1 MYNPALIYA
10 LFVVPKNLP
19 QGTFKGT
26 KVAIVLNIIS
36 FAVMDCMAK
45 TLNNIEILTMHPKCR
60 LSIAPMLDWTDRH
73 CRYFH
78 RLLTSETLLYTEM
91 VTTGAIIHGKGDFL
105 AYNEEEHPV
114 ALQLGGSNPQDLATC
129 AKLAAERGYDE
140 INLNVG
146 CPSDRVQNG
155 RFGACL
161 MAEPQLVADCIA
173 AMKDVVDVP
182 VTVKT
187 RIGID
192 DQDSYEFLTDFV
204 STVSEKG
211 GCEQFTIHARK
222 AWLSGLS
229 PKENREIPPLD
240 YPRAYQLKK
249 DFSHLSIAVNGGV
262 KTLQETKEHLQ
273 HLDGV
278 MVGRE
283 AYQNPYI
290 LAEVDQQIFG
300 LDKPIKKRT
309 QVVQEMYPY
318 IEQQLEKGA
327 YLGHITRHMLGLFQ
341 NMPGARQWRRY
352 ISENA
357 HKPGSGIEVVE
368 AALAKIPKEL
378 DV

>member
-1 MYNPALIYA
+1 MDLSS
-10 LFVVPKNLP
+10 
-19 QGTFKGT
+19 
-26 KVAIVLNIIS
+26 NIDVS
-36 FAVMDCMAK
+36 KSGRFSV
-45 TLNNIEILTMHPKCR
+45 
-60 LSIAPMLDWTDRH
+60 APMLDWTDRH

-78 RLLTSETLLYTEM
+78 RLLSSQTLLYTEM

-114 ALQLGGSNPQDLATC
+114 ALQLGGSNPADLATC

-140 INLNVG
+140 VNLNVG

-161 MAEPQLVADCIA
+161 MAEPDLVAECVA
-173 AMKDVVDVP
+173 AMREVADIP

-192 DQDSYEFLTDFV
+192 DQDSYEFLTKFV

-211 GCEQFTIHARK
+211 GVDQFTIHARK

-240 YPRAYQLKK
+240 YPRAYQIKK
-249 DFSHLSIAVNGGV
+249 DFPHLNVAVNGGV
-262 KTLQETKEHLQ
+262 KTLEESLEHLQ

-278 MVGRE
+278 MIGRE

-290 LAEVDQQIFG
+290 LAQIDQLIFG
-300 LDKPIKKRT
+300 LDTPVKKRK
-309 QVVQEMYPY
+309 QVVEEMYPY
-318 IEQQLEKGA
+318 IERQLSNGS
-327 YLGHITRHMLGLFQ
+327 YLGHISRHMIGLFQ
-341 NMPGARQWRRY
+341 AMPGARQWRRY

-357 HKPGSGIEVVE
+357 HKKGAGIEVLE
-368 AALAKIPKEL
+368 TALAKIPSEL

>member
-1 MYNPALIYA
+1 MS
-10 LFVVPKNLP
+10 KN
-19 QGTFKGT
+19 
-26 KVAIVLNIIS
+26 
-36 FAVMDCMAK
+36 
-45 TLNNIEILTMHPKCR
+45 ILYPSSR
-60 LSIAPMLDWTDRH
+60 LSVAPMLDWTDRH

-78 RLLTSETLLYTEM
+78 RLLSSQTLLYTEM

-105 AYNEEEHPV
+105 AYNEEEHPL
-114 ALQLGGSNPQDLATC
+114 ALQLGGSNPTDLAHC
-129 AKLAAERGYDE
+129 AKLAQERGYDE

-161 MAEPQLVADCIA
+161 MAEPQLVADCVA
-173 AMKDVVDVP
+173 AMKDVVDIP

-192 DQDSYEFLTDFV
+192 DMDSYEFLTDFI
-204 STVSEKG
+204 SLVSEKG

-249 DFSHLSIAVNGGV
+249 DFPHLVIAVNGGV
-262 KTLQETKEHLQ
+262 KTLAEAKEHLQ

-278 MVGRE
+278 MIGRE
-283 AYQNPYI
+283 AYQSPYL

-300 LDKPIKKRT
+300 LDTPIKKRS
-309 QVVQEMYPY
+309 QVVEEMYPY
-318 IEQQLEKGA
+318 IERELASGA
-327 YLGHITRHMLGLFQ
+327 YLGHITRHMLGIFQ
-341 NMPGARQWRRY
+341 SMPGARQWRRY

-357 HKPGSGIEVVE
+357 HKTGSGIEVVQ

-378 DV
+378 NV

>member
-1 MYNPALIYA
+1 M
-10 LFVVPKNLP
+10 
-19 QGTFKGT
+19 TH
-26 KVAIVLNIIS
+26 S
-36 FAVMDCMAK
+36 
-45 TLNNIEILTMHPKCR
+45 CR
-60 LSIAPMLDWTDRH
+60 LSVAPMLDWTDRH

-78 RLLTSETLLYTEM
+78 RLLSSQTLLYTEM

-105 AYNEEEHPV
+105 AYNEEEHPL
-114 ALQLGGSNPQDLATC
+114 ALQLGGSNPVDLAHC
-129 AKLAAERGYDE
+129 AKLAQERGYDE

-161 MAEPQLVADCIA
+161 MAEPELVAQCVA
-173 AMKDVVDVP
+173 AMKAVVDIP

-192 DQDSYEFLTDFV
+192 DQDSYEFLTHFV
-204 STVSEKG
+204 TVVSEQG

-240 YPRAYQLKK
+240 YPRAYQLKQ
-249 DFSHLSIAVNGGV
+249 DFPQLTIAVNGGV
-262 KTLQETKEHLQ
+262 KSLAEAKEHLQ

-278 MVGRE
+278 MIGRE
-283 AYQNPYI
+283 AYQSPYL

-300 LDKPIKKRT
+300 LDTPVKKRS

-318 IEQQLEKGA
+318 IEQQLTQGS

-341 NMPGARQWRRY
+341 NMPGARQWRRH

-357 HKPGSGIEVVE
+357 HKAGAGIEVVE
-368 AALAKIPKEL
+368 QALAKIPYQEL

>member
-1 MYNPALIYA
+1 MTHA
-10 LFVVPKNLP
+10 
-19 QGTFKGT
+19 
-26 KVAIVLNIIS
+26 
-36 FAVMDCMAK
+36 
-45 TLNNIEILTMHPKCR
+45 CR
-60 LSIAPMLDWTDRH
+60 LSVAPMLDWTDRH

-78 RLLTSETLLYTEM
+78 RLLSQQTLLYTEM

-105 AYNEEEHPV
+105 AYSEQEHPI
-114 ALQLGGSNPQDLATC
+114 ALQLGGSNATDLATC
-129 AKLAAERGYDE
+129 AKLAQERGYDE
-140 INLNVG
+140 VNLNVG

-161 MAEPQLVADCIA
+161 MAEPQLVADCVA
-173 AMKDVVDVP
+173 AMKDVVDIP

-192 DQDSYEFLTDFV
+192 DHDSYEFLTDFI

-240 YPRAYQLKK
+240 YERAYQLKR
-249 DFSHLSIAVNGGV
+249 DFPHLVLALNGGI
-262 KTLQETKEHLQ
+262 KTLEESKEHLQ

-278 MVGRE
+278 MIGRE
-283 AYQNPYI
+283 AYQSPYI

-300 LDKPIKKRT
+300 LDQPVKKRT
-309 QVVQEMYPY
+309 QVVEEMLPY
-318 IEQQLEKGA
+318 IEKELAAGA
-327 YLGHITRHMLGLFQ
+327 SLGHITRHMLGLFQ
-341 NMPGARQWRRY
+341 SMPGARQWRRY

-357 HKPGSGIEVVE
+357 HKKGSGIEVVE

-378 DV
+378 NV

>member
-1 MYNPALIYA
+1 MNQDT
-10 LFVVPKNLP
+10 V
-19 QGTFKGT
+19 
-26 KVAIVLNIIS
+26 S
-36 FAVMDCMAK
+36 K
-45 TLNNIEILTMHPKCR
+45 TSKFNSSR
-60 LSIAPMLDWTDRH
+60 FSIAPMLDWTDRH

-78 RLLTSETLLYTEM
+78 RLMTSESLLYTEM

-105 AYNEEEHPV
+105 AYSEEEHPV
-114 ALQLGGSNPQDLATC
+114 SLQLGGSNPTDLATC
-129 AKLAAERGYDE
+129 AKLAEERGYDE

-161 MAEPQLVADCIA
+161 MAEPLLVADCVK
-173 AMKDVVDVP
+173 AMKDVVDIP

-192 DQDSYEFLTDFV
+192 DQDSYEFLTTFV
-204 STVSEKG
+204 STVHEQS
-211 GCEQFTIHARK
+211 GCDDFTIHARK

-249 DFSHLSIAVNGGV
+249 DFPNLTIGINGGI
-262 KTLQETKEHLQ
+262 KTLEDSLEHLK

-283 AYQNPYI
+283 AYQSPY
-290 LAEVDQQIFG
+290 LLSQVDQIIFG
-300 LDKPIKKRT
+300 LDKPVKKRR
-309 QVVQEMYPY
+309 QIVEEMYPY
-318 IEQQLEKGA
+318 IERELSKGA

-341 NMPGARQWRRY
+341 AMPGARQWRRY

-357 HKPGSGIEVVE
+357 HKQGAGIEVVE
-368 AALAKIPKEL
+368 TALAKIPAEL

>member
-1 MYNPALIYA
+1 MKPEETSKYTAN
-10 LFVVPKNLP
+10 
-19 QGTFKGT
+19 
-26 KVAIVLNIIS
+26 
-36 FAVMDCMAK
+36 
-45 TLNNIEILTMHPKCR
+45 R
-60 LSIAPMLDWTDRH
+60 LSVAPMLDWTDRH

-78 RLLTSETLLYTEM
+78 RLLSSQTLLYTEM

-114 ALQLGGSNPQDLATC
+114 ALQLGGSNPADLATC

-140 INLNVG
+140 VNLNVG

-161 MAEPQLVADCIA
+161 MAEPDLVAECVA
-173 AMKDVVDVP
+173 AMREVADIP

-192 DQDSYEFLTDFV
+192 DQDSYEFLTKFV

-211 GCEQFTIHARK
+211 GVDQFTIHARK

-240 YPRAYQLKK
+240 YPRAYQIKK
-249 DFSHLSIAVNGGV
+249 DFPHLNVAVNGGV
-262 KTLQETKEHLQ
+262 KTLEESLEHLQ

-278 MVGRE
+278 MIGRE

-290 LAEVDQQIFG
+290 LAQVDQLIFG
-300 LDKPIKKRT
+300 LDTPVKKRK
-309 QVVQEMYPY
+309 QVVEEMYPY
-318 IEQQLEKGA
+318 IERQLSNGS
-327 YLGHITRHMLGLFQ
+327 YLGHISRHMIGLFQ
-341 NMPGARQWRRY
+341 AMPGARQWRRY

-357 HKPGSGIEVVE
+357 HKKGAGIEVLE
-368 AALAKIPKEL
+368 TALAKIPSEL

>member
-1 MYNPALIYA
+1 M
-10 LFVVPKNLP
+10 KN
-19 QGTFKGT
+19 
-26 KVAIVLNIIS
+26 N
-36 FAVMDCMAK
+36 
-45 TLNNIEILTMHPKCR
+45 
-60 LSIAPMLDWTDRH
+60 LSTQSVTGDFPMQRFSVAPMLDWTDRH

-78 RLLTSETLLYTEM
+78 RIMSKEALLYTEM

-114 ALQLGGSNPQDLATC
+114 ALQLGGSNPIDLARC
-129 AKLAAERGYDE
+129 AKLAQERGYDE

-155 RFGACL
+155 MFGACL
-161 MAEPQLVADCIA
+161 MGEAELVAQCVT
-173 AMKDVVDVP
+173 AMRDVVDIP

-192 DQDSYEFLTDFV
+192 DQDSYEFLKDFIHVV
-204 STVSEKG
+204 SDKG
-211 GCEQFTIHARK
+211 GCDNFTIHARK

-240 YPRAYQLKK
+240 YPRVYQLKQ
-249 DFSHLSIAVNGGV
+249 DFAHLTMAINGGI
-262 KTLQETKEHLQ
+262 KTFEEMEEHLK
-273 HLDGV
+273 HMDGV

-283 AYQNPYI
+283 AYQSPY
-290 LAEVDQQIFG
+290 LMAEVDQRLFG
-300 LDKPIKKRT
+300 SERPVMKRRE
-309 QVVQEMYPY
+309 VVAAMYPY
-318 IEQQLEKGA
+318 IEKQLANGS

-341 NMPGARQWRRY
+341 NMPGARQWRRH

-357 HKPGSGIEVVE
+357 HKPGAGIEVVQQ
-368 AALAKIPKEL
+368 ALDKIPAHL